1 MSAKIALC
9 ASLELPQG
17 KLPERLTVVPA
28 GETLSGRDGR
38 RWTVKDRQAILAQLV
53 AAGPVLLD
61 ENHASALA
69 APTGGKSPACGW
81 LTDFRWSDTGLN
93 AAVEWTPYG
102 QELFTKKA
110 YRYLSPALLH
120 DTCSERDTLGNVLGL
135 HSVGL
140 TNHPNLDLPALNARK
155 EPNMNPEQLQALGL
169 AADAT
174 QEQIVARIAE
184 LDAAAKAP
192 KADSVLAEIKAGLA
206 SLAETVKGLVE
217 AAKPVAVAPNA
228 AETHKLAL
236 NAVLDAAVQAG
247 KIAPASRAGYAAMAP
262 DTAALAKLQE
272 LINGMPVIAPNGE
285 TPKPPKSKDAPAR
298 SAEQLKIMAAM
309 GLTEKDLAAE

>member
-17 KLPERLTVVPA
+17 ALPERLTVVPA
-28 GETLSGRDGR
+28 GETLAGRDGR
-38 RWTVKDRQAILAQLV
+38 KWTVKDRQAILAQLTS
-53 AAGPVLLD
+53 AGPVLLD

-69 APTGGKSPACGW
+69 APSGGKSPACGW
-81 LTDFRWSDTGLN
+81 LSDFKWSEAGLN

-102 QELFTKKA
+102 QELFSKKA

-140 TNHPNLDLPALNARK
+140 TNHPNLDLPALNSRK
-155 EPNMNPEQLQALGL
+155 APMNEEQLKALGL
-169 AADAT
+169 QADAT

-192 KADSVLAEIKAGLA
+192 KADAVLTELKSGLA
-206 SLAETVKGLVE
+206 TLAETVKGLVD
-217 AAKPVAVAPNA
+217 AAKPAEKPALNA
-228 AETHKLAL
+228 AETHALAL

-247 KIAPASRAGYAAMAP
+247 KIAPASRAGFAAMAA
-262 DTAALAKLQE
+262 DGAQLAKLQE
-272 LINGMPVIAPNGE
+272 LINGMPVIAPNAE
-285 TPKPPKSKDAPAR
+285 KPKARVKDEPSKH
-298 SAEQLKIMAAM
+298 SADVRKIMAAFN
-309 GLTEKDLAAE
+309 LTEKDLAAE